1 MPLKTQQ
8 EINDIFAQ
16 KKEDR
21 LKFFYQNCDINR
33 IFKFSWLFVIN
44 SLDYFNCSNLCSLLR
59 HCLLD

>member
-21 LKFFYQNCDINR
+21 LKFFIK
-33 IFKFSWLFVIN
+33 IVTLIAFSNF
-44 SLDYFNCSNLCSLLR
+44 
-59 HCLLD
+59 HGCLS